1 MSYASIIAAAELNWN
16 GDADE
21 NGVGDP
27 NDNTANGRNGVWTG
41 TEAYG
46 TAPYGAGKSFSLN
59 GSSFIRL
66 VYGTGSGDRCFSAWL
81 KTTSTSAGTIICYA
95 GTSSS
100 RLECNMLATGEL
112 EVGVGT
118 VRTPIV
124 GTSLNDDAWHHVAM
138 VFNGTD
144 TRFYLDGSLVHT
156 GGAIG
161 SFSSATE
168 LTVGNRHSSNSN
180 NYFTGEVYD
189 VILEQGGTAWTS
201 TDVGDLY
208 AEGTAPSDT
217 TPPTLIAAVI
227 PADGLTITM
236 VFDETIQNSTGFSL
250 TAPSAVTLSNPVV
263 DANTITY
270 DLSRTIGYTES
281 LVLDYAPGNVQDS
294 AGNALASISD
304 RLVTNQSLVG
314 ASLTGGGSNSGI
326 RTGGQL

>member
-27 NDNTANGRNGVWTG
+27 NDNTANGRDGTWTG
-41 TEAYG
+41 TAAYG
-46 TAPYGAGKSFSLN
+46 TAPYGSGKSFNLN
-59 GSSFIRL
+59 GSSLVRR
-66 VYGTGSGDRCFSAWL
+66 VYGSASGNRCLSFWF
-81 KTTSTSAGTIICYA
+81 KTSVSSGEFVLLSFASNNTTRFEAKIVDGEFTTLRHNDSQTIAGNVA
-95 GTSSS
+95 DG
-100 RLECNMLATGEL
+100 N
-112 EVGVGT
+112 
-118 VRTPIV
+118 
-124 GTSLNDDAWHHVAM
+124 WHHVAI
-138 VFNGTD
+138 VANATD
-144 TRFYLDGSLVHT
+144 TRFYLDGTLVHT
-156 GGAIG
+156 ALLTGA
-161 SFSSATE
+161 FFSATE
-168 LTVGNRHSSNSN
+168 LTIGNTHSIAPLGSS
-180 NYFTGEVYD
+180 FTGEIYD
-189 VILEQGGTAWTS
+189 VILEVGTAWS
-201 TDVGDLY
+201 ATDVGDLY

-294 AGNALASISD
+294 AGNALASITD